1 MNIFLF
7 CFKATKDPYY
17 LEVGKHV
24 IDTLEDHARVK
35 CGYAAFKDLRTF
47 AHDDKWVNLLQK
59 NLKSEW

>member
-1 MNIFLF
+1 M
-7 CFKATKDPYY
+7 CFILLQATKDPYY

-47 AHDDKWVNLLQK
+47 SHDDKLVYFK
-59 NLKSEW
+59 N